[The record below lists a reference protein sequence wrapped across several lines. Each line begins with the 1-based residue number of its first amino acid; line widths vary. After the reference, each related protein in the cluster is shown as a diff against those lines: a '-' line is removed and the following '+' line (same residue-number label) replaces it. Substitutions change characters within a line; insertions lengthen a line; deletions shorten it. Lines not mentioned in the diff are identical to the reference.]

1 METCSNY
8 LLAFDWFIRNG
19 IECCMRV
26 GRVQN
31 SDEKYLFRRLS
42 VSGPVVQRV
51 SDNINQIDNFPKS
64 HQLAFDTIS

>member
-8 LLAFDWFIRNG
+8 HLLAFDWFIRNG

-42 VSGPVVQRV
+42 VSGPSCSKGVKHDLPDKLLSRG
-51 SDNINQIDNFPKS
+51 
-64 HQLAFDTIS
+64 